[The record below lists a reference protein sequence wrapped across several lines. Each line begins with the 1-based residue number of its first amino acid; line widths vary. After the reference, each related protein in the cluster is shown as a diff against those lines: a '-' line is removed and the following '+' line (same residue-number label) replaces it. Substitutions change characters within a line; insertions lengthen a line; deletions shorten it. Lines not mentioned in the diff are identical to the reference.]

1 MKQLS
6 HKRKWVWYGWVLI
19 LGLPAL
25 QGITG
30 LIRIKPLQGAIETPG
45 IPTGGVVAWW
55 DGTLQEEAE
64 AWLNAHVGFRPLFIR
79 TNNQLNYTL
88 FGKAKAKGVVI
99 GKQGYLFEE
108 NYIKAYYGLDFI
120 GRDSICRQ
128 MDRLEYIHEQLQ
140 KQGKLLL
147 LVFAAGK
154 GSYCSEYIPDGWADS
169 RGPTNYAHYSAEAQK
184 RGIPVLD
191 FHRYFLE
198 QKSKSNYPLYPQLG
212 IHWSEYGMAIA
223 GDSLIRSIE
232 TQCGWRMPRI
242 SWDQVEWKQ
251 PKGSDYDIAGGM
263 NLLWNI
269 KSFPMAYPVLKFE
282 SDKGKQ
288 RPAVLVVSDSF
299 YWGLFNYGISRSFN
313 PGHFWFYNHEVY
325 PEYFD
330 RKTTVKQLNLA
341 EELSRH
347 DVVVIMATEATL
359 PRLGWGFIEAASRAL
374 GLEGGAQIHSPSE
387 E

>member
-1 MKQLS
+1 M
-6 HKRKWVWYGWVLI
+6 WYGWVLI